1 MDPDQTGSTLLAV
14 EASKTFQ
21 LTTMQTTFVLIGTLG
36 INHMKV
42 LTLCVLMGSSI

>member
-21 LTTMQTTFVLIGTLG
+21 STTKEYSFCSDWHIKG
-36 INHMKV
+36 
-42 LTLCVLMGSSI
+42 